1 MTPVGLERVSK
12 RYGRS
17 GPLVLND
24 VSLGL
29 EPGTVTV
36 LRGRNGSGK
45 TTLLRVL
52 VGASGPS
59 GGTVLRPATVGYVP
73 ERFPPGLRFSPR
85 EYLRHAERIRGL
97 AGTRIDALVERLGLR
112 DQADLPLATLS
123 KGTRQKVAVAQALL
137 ADPDLLVLDEPWN
150 GLDAGAQA
158 ELSGVLLEV
167 RERGA
172 RILLADHG
180 EAATQVQADRHLHLH
195 DGALVERPSVAQGQR
210 VVVEVADTAA
220 RAALD
225 AAVAESAGLRI
236 KRVEPWSR

>member
-12 RYGRS
+12 RYGRT
-17 GPLVLND
+17 GPLVLD
-24 VSLGL
+24 GVCLAL
-29 EPGTVTV
+29 EPCTVTV
-36 LRGRNGSGK
+36 LRGPNGSGK

-52 VGASGPS
+52 VGASRPS
-59 GGTVLRPATVGYVP
+59 GGTVHRPATVGYVP
-73 ERFPPGLRFSPR
+73 ERFPAGLRFSPR
-85 EYLRHAERIRGL
+85 EYLRHAQRIRGL
-97 AGTRIDALVERLGLR
+97 AGTGNDALVERLGLT

-150 GLDAGAQA
+150 GLDAGTQA
-158 ELSGVLLEV
+158 ELSGVLREV

-172 RILLADHG
+172 RVLLADHG

-195 DGALVERPSVAQGQR
+195 GGALVEGPAAQAQR

-220 RAALD
+220 WAALD
-225 AAVAESAGLRI
+225 AVVAESAGLRI
-236 KRVEPWSR
+236 ERVEPWSR